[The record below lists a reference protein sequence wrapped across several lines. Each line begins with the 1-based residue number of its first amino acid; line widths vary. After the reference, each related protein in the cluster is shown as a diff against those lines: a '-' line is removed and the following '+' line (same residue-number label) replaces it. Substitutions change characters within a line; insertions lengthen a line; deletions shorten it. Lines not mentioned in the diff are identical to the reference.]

1 MQRPALGVPS
11 RVLSTLLVGALL
23 AATAAMGAMVLA
35 PFQAPGSQS
44 PRDLEAPSKAQA
56 NAMLQRQAACFV
68 PNLGQWE
75 HPARYVAKFGAMTVF
90 LEGKGWVFTLSEKE
104 RGAAVRMQFTTSDSD
119 PRIEPEDQLVGVH
132 NYFLGNDPARW
143 RSDVPRYG
151 AVCYRGVQPGVDVR
165 TREHDGHFEF
175 DLLLEA
181 GAELEPVEIVVEGAS
196 RLYVDDDGALVLE
209 TALGPVRMPAPPS
222 WEESPSGEKSPV
234 ACRYV
239 LRGEDRLGF
248 EAPGRRPDW
257 ALVVDP
263 GLVWSTYLGG
273 DGFDQA
279 HEVALDVKGAATV
292 TGSTGSADFPT
303 TTGAFDTTFNG
314 NQDFFVARLSPSG
327 SGLVWSTF
335 MGGSGPDGV
344 AWLGGGLALDAQGAV
359 TVAGFTS
366 SANFPVTKGVF
377 DTTYNGGTDLFVAR
391 LSPSGASLVYST
403 FLGGAG
409 VEWGHALA
417 LDAQGAATVAGR
429 TKSANFPTTA
439 FAFDTTH
446 NGGDDAFVAQ
456 LSPSGSSLVW
466 STFLGG
472 TGRDWGH
479 ALAVDARG
487 IATVTGWTTSGTFP
501 TTTGAFDTTH
511 NGGEDGFVTR
521 LSPLGASLL
530 YSTFLGGTSS
540 ERPYALTVDA
550 QGTATV
556 AGWTTSANFPTTTG
570 AFDRTYNGGF
580 GDAFVAKLSPKGSS
594 LVYSTYLGGDGSD
607 WAYAVAL
614 DGQGGHIVTG
624 DAGSSNFPTTPG
636 AFDTTFNGNGDAFVT
651 RFSPSGG
658 SLVYSTF
665 LGGSNWDLC
674 NDLALDAQGAA
685 VVVGFTDSGDF
696 STTANAFD
704 PTNNRGRD
712 GFVARLEMLPTGVSA
727 FGTSTP
733 GCNGPLAI
741 SVTSIPRI
749 GNAAFAL
756 TCGNAPPN
764 GSGLIA
770 FSGAQLQKPLV
781 ILGAGIW
788 VDTTSPA
795 FLVLPVTSNG
805 IGAAVFKVPVPNDSM
820 LVGVRAFTQFVW
832 SERTQPPPCPPLGL
846 SASNSLDIT
855 VQR

>member
-44 PRDLEAPSKAQA
+44 PRDLKAPSKAQA

-303 TTGAFDTTFNG
+303 TTG
-314 NQDFFVARLSPSG
+314 
-327 SGLVWSTF
+327 
-335 MGGSGPDGV
+335 
-344 AWLGGGLALDAQGAV
+344 
-359 TVAGFTS
+359 
-366 SANFPVTKGVF
+366 
-377 DTTYNGGTDLFVAR
+377 
-391 LSPSGASLVYST
+391 
-403 FLGGAG
+403 
-409 VEWGHALA
+409 
-417 LDAQGAATVAGR
+417 
-429 TKSANFPTTA
+429 
-439 FAFDTTH
+439 
-446 NGGDDAFVAQ
+446 
-456 LSPSGSSLVW
+456 
-466 STFLGG
+466 
-472 TGRDWGH
+472 
-479 ALAVDARG
+479 
-487 IATVTGWTTSGTFP
+487 
-501 TTTGAFDTTH
+501 
-511 NGGEDGFVTR
+511 
-521 LSPLGASLL
+521 
-530 YSTFLGGTSS
+530 
-540 ERPYALTVDA
+540 
-550 QGTATV
+550 
-556 AGWTTSANFPTTTG
+556 
-570 AFDRTYNGGF
+570 
-580 GDAFVAKLSPKGSS
+580 
-594 LVYSTYLGGDGSD
+594 
-607 WAYAVAL
+607 
-614 DGQGGHIVTG
+614 
-624 DAGSSNFPTTPG
+624 
-636 AFDTTFNGNGDAFVT
+636 
-651 RFSPSGG
+651 
-658 SLVYSTF
+658 
-665 LGGSNWDLC
+665 
-674 NDLALDAQGAA
+674 
-685 VVVGFTDSGDF
+685 
-696 STTANAFD
+696 
-704 PTNNRGRD
+704 
-712 GFVARLEMLPTGVSA
+712 
-727 FGTSTP
+727 
-733 GCNGPLAI
+733 
-741 SVTSIPRI
+741 
-749 GNAAFAL
+749 
-756 TCGNAPPN
+756 
-764 GSGLIA
+764 
-770 FSGAQLQKPLV
+770 
-781 ILGAGIW
+781 
-788 VDTTSPA
+788 
-795 FLVLPVTSNG
+795 
-805 IGAAVFKVPVPNDSM
+805 
-820 LVGVRAFTQFVW
+820 
-832 SERTQPPPCPPLGL
+832 
-846 SASNSLDIT
+846 
-855 VQR
+855 